1 MAKLKGKSLCKLVDD
16 KVLKKDLP
24 GYMGLI
30 DAPRFVCG
38 KCGRAA
44 NRKKNLCDPKEIP

>member
-16 KVLKKDLP
+16 KVLKKDLDAFKK
-24 GYMGLI
+24 LI
-30 DAPRFVCG
+30 EAPKFVCL

-44 NRKKNLCDPKEIP
+44 NHRNNLCDPVKL

>member
-1 MAKLKGKSLCKLVDD
+1 MAKLKGKSLCKLVND

-24 GYMGLI
+24 AYVRLI
-30 DAPRFVCG
+30 DAPRYMCG

-44 NRKKNLCDPKEIP
+44 NRKKNLCDPLNLS